1 MTPRPVTRDLAALSR
16 IVSDSG
22 GVFASTRIAA
32 FFDLDG
38 TLLPLPSLERRL
50 FRALRAR
57 HAIPAS
63 NYLRWLTQAI
73 ASGSRGVT
81 RMVHANK
88 TYLRNVSLEECSAA
102 ANSMGTLACADF
114 KVAAGQAAIAKPH
127 PLSAFF
133 PAAIKCAAWHAR
145 QGHAIVFV
153 SGTLEFLAKQAALAL
168 LLLLARGITTPI
180 AVCATQLEQDNQ
192 RYTGQIR
199 GEAIFGEAK
208 VRAMHDIAAKNDFDL
223 SRSYAYADGT
233 QDRWMLGA
241 VGQPFAVNPTHEL
254 ERIAR
259 LRSWSILRW
268 EPTIDQQA
276 SVQPARVAALSGPEL
291 RRVRGRGL
299 EPTRPPTGLRNAVET
314 NLIPTT
320 KPEPSV

>member
-1 MTPRPVTRDLAALSR
+1 MTPRPVTRDPGALSR

-22 GVFASTRIAA
+22 GGFASTRIAA

-63 NYLRWLTQAI
+63 NYLRWLTQSI
-73 ASGSRGVT
+73 ASGPRGA

-88 TYLRNVSLEECSAA
+88 TYLRNVSLEECSDA

-114 KVAAGQAAIAKPH
+114 KVAAGQPAIAKPH
-127 PLSAFF
+127 PLPAFF
-133 PAAIKCAAWHAR
+133 PVAIKRAAWHAR

-168 LLLLARGITTPI
+168 LLRLLVRGITTPI
-180 AVCATQLEQDNQ
+180 AVCATHLEQDGQ
-192 RYTGQIR
+192 RYSGQIR

-208 VRAMHDIAAKNDFDL
+208 VRAMHDMAAKNDFDL

-259 LRSWSILRW
+259 CAAGRSYAGNKR
-268 EPTIDQQA
+268 PTKK
-276 SVQPARVAALSGPEL
+276 PAYS
-291 RRVRGRGL
+291 
-299 EPTRPPTGLRNAVET
+299 RPL
-314 NLIPTT
+314 
-320 KPEPSV
+320 